1 MKKKITGFQRKF
13 LIYTGGLLLIAILLS
28 SVGVWYYM
36 RKNMMG
42 IVTDQYGFR
51 NEKSGMALDNLF
63 QTSDKAL
70 EECILNDQ
78 VQESLKAKP
87 LAEVDRNSLSKYFAY
102 INLDAVS
109 EYCYV
114 DNKQNIYT
122 RSYSKLTYDKFA
134 TSGLL
139 EHLGNSYANT
149 VWFLAKDTLFGNGE
163 QALFLGRKVHS
174 LEYAH
179 EPGYLFLKM
188 DSSFLNSVREM
199 GDSVSNEAAIGV
211 LDAEGT
217 VCAAWY
223 PKSFSMSRSTLTRL
237 RELATESRSGVVAQ
251 SENVAGGMLF
261 AYRQAETGFT
271 VFTIVPEHV
280 LTKGSRQVVLVLLVI
295 YLFVIAF
302 AGVLSIYF
310 SKRITKPIRVISKA
324 MTEFDAEEKAEP
336 IHLNTK
342 TELDQIGN
350 SYNKMVS
357 NTQELLA
364 EIKVQQQELR
374 TSELN
379 MLISQINP
387 HFLYNTLDT
396 IYMLARI
403 NKEETTMK
411 MIQSLSKYL
420 RLSLSKG
427 SDIVTVAD
435 ELENVKSYLQIQ
447 EIRNE
452 NLFTYTVDCGVDA
465 EQTWVLK
472 LILQPLV
479 ENAIKHGFCEIYEG
493 GIIQIRVYEEDE
505 FLVLSVFN
513 NGKPIDPETAER
525 INALNDKPISEAKNC
540 FPNQKNGYGV
550 TNVLTRLRLKYGKRV
565 QYRYEAQEDG
575 TLCRI
580 QIPGK
585 GECENG

>member
-1 MKKKITGFQRKF
+1 MKKKITGFQRKY
-13 LIYTGGLLLIAILLS
+13 LLYTCGLLVIAILMS
-28 SVGVWYYM
+28 SVGVWFYM

-42 IVTDQYGFR
+42 IVTDQYAFL
-51 NEKSGMALDNLF
+51 NEKTGMALENLF

-78 VQESLKAKP
+78 VQQSLKAKP
-87 LAEVDRNSLSKYFAY
+87 LAEVDKNSLSKYFAY

-122 RSYSKLTYDKFA
+122 RSYSKLSYDKFA

-139 EHLGNSYANT
+139 EHLGDSYANT
-149 VWFLAKDTLFGNGE
+149 VWFLEKDTLFGNGE
-163 QALFLGRKVHS
+163 QALFVGRKVHS

-179 EPGYLFLKM
+179 DPGYLFLKM
-188 DSSFLNSVREM
+188 DDSFLNGLRES
-199 GDSVSNEAAIGV
+199 GDSFSREAAMGV
-211 LDAEGT
+211 LDADGT

-223 PKSFSMSRSTLTRL
+223 PKGFSMSRGTLERL
-237 RELATESRSGVVAQ
+237 RELAVQPQSGVVAQ
-251 SENVAGGMLF
+251 SKNVADGMLF
-261 AYRQAETGFT
+261 AYRQADTGFT
-271 VFTIVPEHV
+271 VFTIVPDDV
-280 LTKGSRQVVLVLLVI
+280 VTKGSRQVVVVLLLI
-295 YLFVIAF
+295 YLFVIGI
-302 AGVLSIYF
+302 AGVLSMYF

-336 IHLNTK
+336 IHLNTN

-350 SYNKMVS
+350 SYNKMV
-357 NTQELLA
+357 NNIQELLK
-364 EIKVQQQELR
+364 ETKIQQQELR

-411 MIQSLSKYL
+411 MIQALSKYL

-447 EIRNE
+447 QIRNE

-493 GIIQIRVYEEDE
+493 GIIAIRVYEEDG
-505 FLVLSVFN
+505 FLVLRVYN
-513 NGKPIDPETAER
+513 NGKPIDPEVAEK
-525 INALNDKPISEAKNC
+525 INALNEKPVSEAKNC

-550 TNVLTRLRLKYGKRV
+550 VNVLTRLRLKYGKRV
-565 QYRYEAQEDG
+565 EYRYEAKEDG
-575 TLCRI
+575 TVCIIR
-580 QIPGK
+580 IPGK
-585 GECENG
+585 GEQEDA

>member
-1 MKKKITGFQRKF
+1 MKKKITGFQRKY
-13 LIYTGGLLLIAILLS
+13 LVYAGGLLLIAILLS

-42 IVTDQYGFR
+42 IVTDQYRFR
-51 NEKSGMALDNLF
+51 NEKLGMALDNLF
-63 QTSDKAL
+63 QTSDKVL
-70 EECILNDQ
+70 EECIFNDQ

-87 LAEVDRNSLSKYFAY
+87 LAEVDKNSLSKYFAY
-102 INLDAVS
+102 INLNAVS

-163 QALFLGRKVHS
+163 QALYLGRKVHS

-223 PKSFSMSRSTLTRL
+223 PKYFSMSRSTLTRL
-237 RELATESRSGVVAQ
+237 WELAEETRSGVVVQ
-251 SENVAGGMLF
+251 SEKVADGMLF

-280 LTKGSRQVVLVLLVI
+280 LTKGSRQVVLVLLVS

-310 SKRITKPIRVISKA
+310 SKRITKPIWAISKA
-324 MTEFDAEEKAEP
+324 MMEFDAEEKAEP

-493 GIIQIRVYEEDE
+493 GIIRIRVYEEDE

-513 NGKPIDPETAER
+513 NGKPIDPETAEK

-540 FPNQKNGYGV
+540 FPDQKNGYGV

-565 QYRYEAQEDG
+565 QYCYEAQEDG
-575 TLCRI
+575 TLCIIR
-580 QIPGK
+580 IPGK
-585 GECENG
+585 GECENV